1 MIYLQRG
8 FFRSLEVHMF
18 NFYQEIL
25 MDHYRNPRN
34 NGVMDVSD
42 FISEQ
47 RNSSCGDEVLF
58 TGIINASMLMDVR
71 FKGKGCVISQATASL
86 LSEYAKNK
94 SLESILF
101 LDKDDLIAMIGMELG
116 PVRLLCGLLPLTA
129 LQSGINDYKK
139 CIK

>member
-1 MIYLQRG
+1 MGQQ
-8 FFRSLEVHMF
+8 MF

-34 NGVMDVSD
+34 NGVIDVSD
-42 FISEQ
+42 FRSEQ

-58 TGIINASMLMDVR
+58 TGIIDDNKLINVC

-86 LSEYAKNK
+86 LSEYSKNK
-94 SLESILF
+94 SLEAILA

-129 LQSGINDYKK
+129 LQMGVHQYKK
-139 CIK
+139 